1 MSKRIIAVGVAGV
14 IAIATLSIALPA
26 NAQMDR
32 RGESGP
38 GMMHGQGYGPGM
50 MGPGHGPG
58 MMGNYGPGM
67 MGGCPMMGT
76 TTDGQVSTFA
86 EGRIAFLKA
95 ELGITDAQK
104 SVWDAYA
111 ETIKGNLQNMQGMW
125 PTMMTVFE
133 AKTPAD
139 RLDAQIAAMDG
150 RLAALKQIKPAL
162 VNLYAALSA
171 EQKKKADE
179 VLTGMGCMM

>member
-1 MSKRIIAVGVAGV
+1 MSKHIIAVGVAGV
-14 IAIATLSIALPA
+14 IAIAALSVAFPA

-32 RGESGP
+32 RGDGP

-76 TTDGQVSTFA
+76 TADGQVSTFA

-104 SVWDAYA
+104 SAWDAYA
-111 ETIKGNLQNMQGMW
+111 ETIRSNLQNMQGMW
-125 PTMMTVFE
+125 QTMMTVFE

-150 RLAALKQIKPAL
+150 RLAALKQIEPAL
-162 VNLYAALSA
+162 AALYVALSA